1 MKEMTK
7 LVPVLDWVKEL
18 WLQESLPLLEHEIIT
33 ALGSVAA
40 PVQQLGTQTL
50 QQLRVEIE
58 QRPTVSAAE
67 LQASS
72 DAQDFAPQ
80 DQVHSAF
87 SRTLRWSRDD
97 QALLINGELFTP
109 EHCRYPS
116 PLLDSVPQLTL
127 NKQGLKQSFLQGY
140 FAERY
145 GDCHD
150 FNAVADFLREWF
162 SSESVM
168 QVQTSGS
175 TGTPKKMQVE
185 KERMC
190 NSAALT
196 LEYLHLKGPQCRALA
211 CMSLDYIGGKMVVV
225 RSLLANLQLLVV
237 PPCGLPLR
245 NPVSPVLAKMREEI
259 AQLTE
264 HSASLSSEFVEQ
276 VAAVLTHYCY
286 QVLSLS
292 VVWKAMQQQVDFAA
306 MVPLQVFNCIRAA
319 QTKDAA
325 LSAQQTLTE
334 EQAIQEASQG
344 EELASWSSFKKL
356 IIGGG
361 EVSAKLL
368 AQLQALPTAC
378 YSTYG
383 MTETLSHIA
392 LRKLNGDDASEWYY
406 PFPRVELSTNEQQ
419 CLKINAPLVCA
430 QPLQTNDVVTFNDQG
445 GFQILGRLDNVINTG
460 GVKVQTEMV
469 EKALQHD
476 APPELEMQI
485 TSRPDD
491 KFGRC
496 IVLLYHFAESSEL
509 LQSQLSHY
517 ASKEDYEH
525 ACLMQLIAALPKYWR
540 PKYCCRTELPRTATS
555 KPDRAT
561 AAKLAASL
569 PCWPV
574 PHFPD

>member
-190 NSAALT
+190 IREGGNNIEGGYISLQWRDEKSAKKIPASNYSPT
-196 LEYLHLKGPQCRALA
+196 LSCAVP
-211 CMSLDYIGGKMVVV
+211 SS
-225 RSLLANLQLLVV
+225 RS
-237 PPCGLPLR
+237 
-245 NPVSPVLAKMREEI
+245 
-259 AQLTE
+259 
-264 HSASLSSEFVEQ
+264 SLSI
-276 VAAVLTHYCY
+276 
-286 QVLSLS
+286 
-292 VVWKAMQQQVDFAA
+292 
-306 MVPLQVFNCIRAA
+306 VF
-319 QTKDAA
+319 
-325 LSAQQTLTE
+325 
-334 EQAIQEASQG
+334 
-344 EELASWSSFKKL
+344 
-356 IIGGG
+356 
-361 EVSAKLL
+361 
-368 AQLQALPTAC
+368 
-378 YSTYG
+378 G
-383 MTETLSHIA
+383 MGT
-392 LRKLNGDDASEWYY
+392 
-406 PFPRVELSTNEQQ
+406 
-419 CLKINAPLVCA
+419 
-430 QPLQTNDVVTFNDQG
+430 
-445 GFQILGRLDNVINTG
+445 
-460 GVKVQTEMV
+460 
-469 EKALQHD
+469 
-476 APPELEMQI
+476 
-485 TSRPDD
+485 
-491 KFGRC
+491 
-496 IVLLYHFAESSEL
+496 
-509 LQSQLSHY
+509 
-517 ASKEDYEH
+517 
-525 ACLMQLIAALPKYWR
+525 
-540 PKYCCRTELPRTATS
+540 
-555 KPDRAT
+555 
-561 AAKLAASL
+561 
-569 PCWPV
+569 
-574 PHFPD
+574 

>member
-1 MKEMTK
+1 MQEMTK
-7 LVPVLDWVKEL
+7 LVPVLDWVKVL
-18 WLQESLPLLEHEIIT
+18 WLQETLPLLEHEIT
-33 ALGSVAA
+33 TVLKSFAA

-50 QQLRVEIE
+50 HQLRAEIE
-58 QRPTVSAAE
+58 QRPTVSEAE
-67 LQASS
+67 LQSI
-72 DAQDFAPQ
+72 DDTQDFAPQ
-80 DQVHSAF
+80 DQVHSSF
-87 SRTLRWSRDD
+87 SRTLRWSRAD

-109 EHCRYPS
+109 EQCRYPS
-116 PLLDSVPQLTL
+116 PCLDTVPQLTL
-127 NKQGLKQSFLQGY
+127 NQQGLEQSFLQGY

-150 FNAVADFLREWF
+150 FQSVADFLREWF

-196 LEYLHLKGPQCRALA
+196 LEYLHLKGPHCRALA

-225 RSLLANLQLLVV
+225 RSLLANLHLLVV

-245 NPVSPVLAKMREEI
+245 NPVTPVLAKMREEI
-259 AQLTE
+259 AQLTGQ
-264 HSASLSSEFVEQ
+264 SASLSSELVEQ
-276 VAAVLTHYCY
+276 VTAVLTHYCY
-286 QVLSLS
+286 QVLSLA

-319 QTKDAA
+319 QTQ
-325 LSAQQTLTE
+325 SE
-334 EQAIQEASQG
+334 EQSIQEASQG
-344 EELASWSSFKKL
+344 EELASWDSFKKL

-406 PFPRVELSTNEQQ
+406 PFPCVELSTNEQQ

-469 EKALQHD
+469 EKALQHE

-517 ASKEDYEH
+517 ASKEEYEH

-540 PKYCCRTELPRTATS
+540 PKFCCSTELPRTATS